1 MAKRFNLAELV
12 PEMKVSES
20 DTKRIEMIP
29 ISQIRA
35 NPKNFYSMN
44 EISALEDSIE
54 LNGLLEP
61 LCVFNRDG
69 YMLFSGH
76 RRFRALRNLHEK
88 SNFTKWKEIPCI
100 VYPDPHDEDRETVM
114 LIHANSTGRVLTAYE
129 TSQQAKRLKEAFTN
143 MKRNGAELPGKIRDM
158 VAEEMDVSSTK
169 LARLSAIENKLEDC
183 WQESWRQGL
192 LGESVAYEV
201 IRLDSPGQQNLFDWW
216 TTVCGRR
223 ISDLKMSDVKGF
235 RERVLGSKPRAAGET
250 ECLSCRDCA
259 DYLPKNGICARSG
272 NPTAPYDGCSMA
284 HRKEDAALIS
294 GSAKSNGDATAC
306 GRDTSQSAYGC
317 QTPPPSLSAA
327 PTSLPAGRVFPFQ
340 GSQGAGESREGV
352 VNISAMAASNEPP
365 KGAVMCM
372 ECKFFSRYDHSCD
385 NPDGMYCGVA
395 VGDYCSRGVKADGTE
410 AEPMP
415 GLEPP
420 AWHKCHAVEP
430 PEGALVALF
439 SDSGWFDA
447 AIYREGQFW
456 YFRDPSISMEV
467 KSSQMWTVLP
477 DLPKE

>member
-169 LARLSAIENKLEDC
+169 LARLGAIENKLEDC

-223 ISDLKMSDVKGF
+223 IADLKMSDVKGF

-284 HRKEDAALIS
+284 KRKEDAAAAAGTPS
-294 GSAKSNGDATAC
+294 VSSADS
-306 GRDTSQSAYGC
+306 
-317 QTPPPSLSAA
+317 SLK
-327 PTSLPAGRVFPFQ
+327 
-340 GSQGAGESREGV
+340 REPLR
-352 VNISAMAASNEPP
+352 SEKPE
-365 KGAVMCM
+365 GAVCCG
-372 ECKFFSRYDHSCD
+372 ECRFFDVASHSCD
-385 NPDGMYCGVA
+385 NDESIYSA
-395 VGDYCSRGVKADGTE
+395 VTPQDYCSRGEREDGTRSAA
-410 AEPMP
+410 AEFT
-415 GLEPP
+415 EPN
-420 AWHKCHAVEP
+420 AWHRCHAVEP
-430 PEGALVALF
+430 PEGTLVALF

>member
-284 HRKEDAALIS
+284 KRKEDAALIS

-306 GRDTSQSAYGC
+306 GRGTSQSASGC

-340 GSQGAGESREGV
+340 GSQGASETKP
-352 VNISAMAASNEPP
+352 A
-365 KGAVMCM
+365 GAVCCG
-372 ECKFFSRYDHSCD
+372 ECRFFDVASHSCD
-385 NPDGMYCGVA
+385 NDESIYSA
-395 VGDYCSRGVKADGTE
+395 VTPQDYCSRGERDDGTRSAA
-410 AEPMP
+410 AEFT
-415 GLEPP
+415 EPN
-420 AWHKCHAVEP
+420 AWHRVHAVEP